1 MQSFESLP
9 CRPVR
14 TRGLRHRFAEADY
27 AAEQERRAGLR
38 HPDSGG
44 GANVAHLVAGA
55 HTHSK
60 QVRDMEQRYRV
71 VRLDFTPEIE
81 VFNMLDVIVKVERA
95 PPNSIEVPCTML
107 GVHSTT
113 VLRNLFW
120 ELSQTNRYL

>member
-1 MQSFESLP
+1 M
-9 CRPVR
+9 
-14 TRGLRHRFAEADY
+14 
-27 AAEQERRAGLR
+27 
-38 HPDSGG
+38 
-44 GANVAHLVAGA
+44 
-55 HTHSK
+55 
-60 QVRDMEQRYRV
+60 
-71 VRLDFTPEIE
+71 DFTPEIE